1 MLDVLRKSVAGPF
14 VKILIGVLILSFAVW
29 GIQDIF
35 GNYKRT
41 VAIEMGDYE
50 ITIDDFINEYNK
62 QLSTVSSQLGKQ
74 ISHREALS
82 YGIDKLTIDNLLKK
96 IILKAEIDKYKI
108 ATSETY
114 VAREIVNDDM
124 FKSDGKFNK
133 ARYEQL
139 LSYAGYD
146 EESFLQNE
154 VNTNKQF
161 QLFNVISSTNYVPD
175 ALLDMIHLYNNST
188 KKIEYTKLLRSEID
202 VKTPSESELI
212 EFYNKFNN
220 GYKKSETRD
229 FEALILNAELLAQKI
244 KISPSQVKE
253 YYEINKEN
261 FAQDEEREVYQFFF
275 NDISSAQ
282 ELYNAS
288 NKNPDID
295 ILIEE
300 FNFKKDDVY
309 LGFLTQDAIFDKKI
323 SDIAF
328 GLERRTFSNPTEG
341 EFGISVI
348 YVDEITESKTPSL
361 EEASDI
367 IQEDLSYIEGQTQS
381 DKLYYEI
388 EELIL
393 DNKTINE
400 ISELYDLELLKLEKI
415 DINGFD
421 NDGIEVDIIN
431 NEDILQKIFE
441 SETDDFIEV
450 IETNDN
456 TFVWIN
462 LKSINKPYIRSFKEV
477 RSLVTSDMIEKRQ
490 NDREIALIEEIKTV
504 INSNSEIPVSLQ
516 KYLTESTISNE
527 FSRNNPI
534 KEFSTDFNEKVLSA
548 NIGDII
554 IGKSSSDTL
563 IAKVIEVNKPININ
577 QPDIKIIKNLNTQM
591 KNDLFEQYLSN
602 LQGKYNVKVF
612 QENIDR
618 LFMNQS

>member
-477 RSLVTSDMIEKRQ
+477 RSLVTSDMIEKRR

-563 IAKVIEVNKPININ
+563 IAKVIEVNKPINIT

>member
-1 MLDVLRKSVAGPF
+1 MLDVLRKSIAGPF

-35 GNYKRT
+35 GNYKKT

-82 YGIDKLTIDNLLKK
+82 YGIDKLTVDNLLKK
-96 IILKAEIDKYKI
+96 IILQAEIDKYKI

-114 VAREIVNDDM
+114 VAKEIINDDM

-133 ARYEQL
+133 ARYQQL

-146 EESFLQNE
+146 EESFLRNE
-154 VNTNKQF
+154 INTNKQF
-161 QLFNVISSTNYVPD
+161 QLFNIISSTNYIPD
-175 ALLDMIHLYNNST
+175 TLLGMIDLYNNST
-188 KKIEYTKLLRSEID
+188 KKIEYLKLLRSKIE
-202 VKTPSESELI
+202 VKTPSENELI

-229 FEALILNAELLAQKI
+229 FDALILNAELLAQKI
-244 KISPSQVKE
+244 KISPSQIKD
-253 YYEINKEN
+253 YYETNKN
-261 FAQDEEREVYQFFF
+261 SFAKEEEREVYQFFF
-275 NDISSAQ
+275 NDMTEAQALHAASS
-282 ELYNAS
+282 LD
-288 NKNPDID
+288 PDLD
-295 ILIEE
+295 RLIAE
-300 FNFKKDDVY
+300 FNFKKEDVY
-309 LGFLTQDAIFDKKI
+309 LGFLTKDSIFDTKI
-323 SDIAF
+323 SNITFDLNKGAF
-328 GLERRTFSNPTEG
+328 SDPIKGD
-341 EFGISVI
+341 FGISII
-348 YVDEITESKTPSL
+348 YVNDINVSKTPSL
-361 EEASDI
+361 EEASI
-367 IQEDLSYIEGQTQS
+367 MIEEDLSYMEGQTQS

-400 ISELYDLELLKLEKI
+400 ISELYDLEILELEKI

-421 NDGIEVDIIN
+421 NNGIALETIN
-431 NEDILQKIFE
+431 NKDILQKIFE
-441 SETDDFIEV
+441 SKPDDFIEV
-450 IETNDN
+450 IETDDN
-456 TFVWIN
+456 TFVWVN
-462 LKSINKPYIRSFKEV
+462 LRSINKPYIRSFKDV
-477 RSLVTSDMIEKRQ
+477 RALVTSDMIEKRQ
-490 NDREIALIEEIKTV
+490 SDKEINLIEEIKS
-504 INSNSEIPVSLQ
+504 IISSNNEIPISLQ
-516 KYLTESTISNE
+516 KYLTQSTISNE

-534 KEFSTDFNEKVLSA
+534 KEFSPDFNEKVLSA
-548 NIGDII
+548 SVGDIV

-563 IAKVIEVNKPININ
+563 IAKVIEVTKPKSLSK
-577 QPDIKIIKNLNTQM
+577 PDPEMIENLNIQI
-591 KNDLFEQYLSN
+591 KNDLFEQYLNN